1 MSAAPTD
8 PPAGVAAS
16 AGPAEPGPAFADAL
30 FDALGAVA
38 LVIDAHG
45 RIVRMNR
52 AAEQLSG
59 HASEQACGEPFYWT
73 RFIPPEERVQV
84 RGWFEAMRSRS
95 IEPEA
100 TNHWIGADGR
110 RHLLR
115 WSNTILD
122 DANGEP
128 AYLIAVG
135 TDISEQVRLTRLSS
149 RLAAYRSFLA
159 QVSQAMAR
167 AESDT
172 ELLRVVCD
180 LAVRHAGVRLAWVG
194 VPDASSRM
202 QVVGGAGPALGYLDG
217 IDVSVDPQQVSGQG
231 SAGRCWREARAYFN
245 LSFSADPMLHAWRER
260 GEAHGLQA
268 SAVLPIRRGRAMLA
282 VLLLYSD
289 EPDYFDAALQELLL
303 ELVDDIER
311 GLDHLQLR
319 QMNKVLVD
327 HTDAAVAVV
336 QEGRCLFANSRM
348 AQLFGHSDAAQ
359 LVGMSMREAFA
370 DDAVWERAAAME
382 PDARDLR
389 LQAVPMRR
397 RDGTLLCCDL
407 IGVRLDAQ
415 RSVWT
420 ALDVSA
426 RESQRLQ
433 SEQLQR
439 LYRALLS
446 EGDVVLRARDEGQMV
461 QQTCERLVQD
471 TPFHAAALRRPD
483 AQGWLQTLA
492 KAGQGSAVM
501 EALRVHVDDAYSPAA
516 EAWRSARPVLR
527 NANLH
532 VPGDEAWRGLM
543 RSQGWESALA
553 VPVRRAGRVW
563 AVLVFAAPVRDAFDA
578 RTLQTCEQ
586 VCQLL
591 GHGLDELD
599 LKQRLRSMQAEEAH
613 RARHDALTSLPNRFA
628 LEQHLPQAM
637 ARAARRCCALA
648 VGLIDLDDFKPVND
662 SFGHAAGDLL
672 LQQLAQR
679 LRRLLR
685 AGDFIARL
693 GGDEFVVVI
702 EDLDAE
708 QAVLQL
714 DIALR
719 RLHRAVETA
728 FDLGQDRIGS
738 IGMSMGLAVHPG
750 HGDDAAALL
759 RHADVAMYQVKAAKQ
774 QRLRWWQ
781 LAQPQAQAQA

>member
-1 MSAAPTD
+1 MSAASTD

-38 LVIDAHG
+38 LVIDVHG

-110 RHLLR
+110 LHLLR

-336 QEGRCLFANSRM
+336 
-348 AQLFGHSDAAQ
+348 
-359 LVGMSMREAFA
+359 
-370 DDAVWERAAAME
+370 
-382 PDARDLR
+382 
-389 LQAVPMRR
+389 RR
-397 RDGTLLCCDL
+397 
-407 IGVRLDAQ
+407 GVA
-415 RSVWT
+415 
-420 ALDVSA
+420 
-426 RESQRLQ
+426 
-433 SEQLQR
+433 
-439 LYRALLS
+439 
-446 EGDVVLRARDEGQMV
+446 
-461 QQTCERLVQD
+461 C
-471 TPFHAAALRRPD
+471 
-483 AQGWLQTLA
+483 
-492 KAGQGSAVM
+492 
-501 EALRVHVDDAYSPAA
+501 SPIR
-516 EAWRSARPVLR
+516 AWRSCSVIPTRRSWWACRCARPSPTTR
-527 NANLH
+527 YGNARQRWS
-532 VPGDEAWRGLM
+532 PMRAICACRRCRCAGATARCFAATSSACAWM
-543 RSQGWESALA
+543 RS
-553 VPVRRAGRVW
+553 VRCGRRW
-563 AVLVFAAPVRDAFDA
+563 M
-578 RTLQTCEQ
+578 
-586 VCQLL
+586 
-591 GHGLDELD
+591 
-599 LKQRLRSMQAEEAH
+599 S
-613 RARHDALTSLPNRFA
+613 
-628 LEQHLPQAM
+628 
-637 ARAARRCCALA
+637 ARASRSVCSRSSCSACTGPC
-648 VGLIDLDDFKPVND
+648 
-662 SFGHAAGDLL
+662 
-672 LQQLAQR
+672 
-679 LRRLLR
+679 
-685 AGDFIARL
+685 
-693 GGDEFVVVI
+693 
-702 EDLDAE
+702 
-708 QAVLQL
+708 
-714 DIALR
+714 
-719 RLHRAVETA
+719 
-728 FDLGQDRIGS
+728 
-738 IGMSMGLAVHPG
+738 
-750 HGDDAAALL
+750 
-759 RHADVAMYQVKAAKQ
+759 
-774 QRLRWWQ
+774 
-781 LAQPQAQAQA
+781 